1 MTPKQHQFAREV
13 VLGKSMLFFGFLL
26 IGACSP
32 VIPEVIP
39 EVMCTHQTNLWNSPT
54 RFTANEYLFR
64 DGQLI
69 VTDIFEKTYTY
80 NTVHPM
86 PHDDSGMRFFSGH
99 KTLLFYDNYEY
110 LWTSHV
116 DSNNPAISSVDIYRC
131 SGRLDG

>member
-1 MTPKQHQFAREV
+1 MTPKQQKFARAV
-13 VLGKSMLFFGFLL
+13 VLGKSVLFFGFFL

-32 VIPEVIP
+32 VVP
-39 EVMCTHQTNLWNSPT
+39 EVMCTHQTNLFNSPA
-54 RFTANEYLFR
+54 RFTSNEYLFR

-69 VTDIFEKTYTY
+69 VTDSEKTYTY